1 MKRYLPLLFAALLWA
16 CPSYGQQLTATPDAA
31 AARTDGADNTQRNAS
46 DKNRKADT
54 AEQQSNSKEDLALVQ
69 RIRQAVVK
77 DDSLSMNAKNVKI
90 IVREGKV
97 QLRGPVDTL
106 QEKDAIAAKAGQIA
120 GKDNVDNQ
128 LEVKT
133 GHKETSSSR

>member
-1 MKRYLPLLFAALLWA
+1 MKRRLPLLFAALLWA
-16 CPSYGQQLTATPDAA
+16 CPSYGQQPTAAQT
-31 AARTDGADNTQRNAS
+31 TGADNTQRNAS
-46 DKNRKADT
+46 DKNRTADT

-97 QLRGPVDTL
+97 QLRGPVETL
-106 QEKDAIAAKAGQIA
+106 QEKDAIAAKAGEIA
-120 GKDNVDNQ
+120 GKNNVDNQ

-133 GHKETSSSR
+133 GHKETSASQ

>member
-1 MKRYLPLLFAALLWA
+1 MKRCLPLLFAALLGA
-16 CPSYGQQLTATPDAA
+16 CPSYSQQPPTAAPDQAA
-31 AARTDGADNTQRNAS
+31 EADNTQRNAS
-46 DKNRKADT
+46 DQNRKADT
-54 AEQQSNSKEDLALVQ
+54 AEQQSNRKEDLALVQ

-97 QLRGPVDTL
+97 QLRGPVETP

-120 GKDNVDNQ
+120 GKNNVDNQ
-128 LEVKT
+128 LEVRT
-133 GHKETSSSR
+133 GHKETSASQ